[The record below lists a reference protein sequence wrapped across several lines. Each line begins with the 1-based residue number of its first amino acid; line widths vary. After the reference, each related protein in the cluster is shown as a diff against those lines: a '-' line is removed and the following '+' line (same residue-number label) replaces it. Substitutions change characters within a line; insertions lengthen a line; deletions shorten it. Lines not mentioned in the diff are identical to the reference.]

1 MNTYTE
7 HERAAYMAGDYKTAD
22 AYDRLERLEAAA
34 MHLMHIL
41 KGTDDQDTL
50 EALDN
55 LREVL
60 K

>member
-1 MNTYTE
+1 MTYTE
-7 HERAAYMAGDYKTAD
+7 HERAAYLAGDYKTAD
-22 AYDRLERLEAAA
+22 AYDRLERLETAIYR
-34 MHLMHIL
+34 LMHVL

>member
-1 MNTYTE
+1 MTYAE
-7 HERAAYMAGDYKTAD
+7 QERAAYMAGDYKAAD
-22 AYDRLERLEAAA
+22 AYDRLERLETAVLY
-34 MHLMHIL
+34 LMHVL

-60 K
+60 Q